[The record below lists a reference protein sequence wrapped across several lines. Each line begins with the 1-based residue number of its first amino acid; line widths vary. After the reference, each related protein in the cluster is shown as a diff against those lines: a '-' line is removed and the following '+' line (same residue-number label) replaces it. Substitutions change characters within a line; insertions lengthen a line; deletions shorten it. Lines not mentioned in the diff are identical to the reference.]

1 MTISSARRRIVEVL
15 ETCRIDA
22 RTRSLLQKALAE
34 SWQVAPI
41 RTRNAP
47 PELTPH
53 ARRGDLQRSGVI
65 VQKVAMDSQT
75 DQAHTL
81 TST

>member
-1 MTISSARRRIVEVL
+1 MTISSARRRIIEVL

-41 RTRNAP
+41 RKRET
-47 PELTPH
+47 
-53 ARRGDLQRSGVI
+53 
-65 VQKVAMDSQT
+65 DSQT
-75 DQAHTL
+75 ASQP
-81 TST
+81 TSVAVRSTSPHRSTHP